1 MRRYDMTIRTQLKK
15 ANLELIKWTSKR
27 HLYVEHE
34 GVEVRQIYGD
44 IIIDARGLHTKEEIL
59 AVIDVDTNVM
69 VIHAKEVEEVAEV
82 EVKNDLMV
90 LTGANETEIRT
101 QLRTL
106 EEQGMYFGRCL
117 KKEVKGQLLV
127 MIFKVEN
134 QYMNPTK
141 YHDQLDKST
150 LMLLTIYKTKQMI
163 NYVYRNMEF
172 TSDPHIH
179 DYEVEEYDQGRYI
192 KFSGCQSALNVFV
205 SCNGDIIRKPRKLT
219 GLQYSGGSDNL
230 FNEYDIY
237 GLAELVG

>member
-15 ANLELIKWTSKR
+15 ANIELIKWTSKR

-69 VIHAKEVEEVAEV
+69 VIHAKEVEEVAAV

-106 EEQGMYFGRCL
+106 E
-117 KKEVKGQLLV
+117 
-127 MIFKVEN
+127 
-134 QYMNPTK
+134 
-141 YHDQLDKST
+141 
-150 LMLLTIYKTKQMI
+150 
-163 NYVYRNMEF
+163 
-172 TSDPHIH
+172 
-179 DYEVEEYDQGRYI
+179 
-192 KFSGCQSALNVFV
+192 
-205 SCNGDIIRKPRKLT
+205 
-219 GLQYSGGSDNL
+219 
-230 FNEYDIY
+230 
-237 GLAELVG
+237 

>member
-15 ANLELIKWTSKR
+15 ANIELIKWTSKR

-69 VIHAKEVEEVAEV
+69 VIHAKEVEEVAAV

-117 KKEVKGQLLV
+117 KKEVK
-127 MIFKVEN
+127 
-134 QYMNPTK
+134 
-141 YHDQLDKST
+141 DRKS
-150 LMLLTIYKTKQMI
+150 
-163 NYVYRNMEF
+163 V
-172 TSDPHIH
+172 
-179 DYEVEEYDQGRYI
+179 V
-192 KFSGCQSALNVFV
+192 
-205 SCNGDIIRKPRKLT
+205 
-219 GLQYSGGSDNL
+219 
-230 FNEYDIY
+230 
-237 GLAELVG
+237 